1 MKTQNL
7 TKYLMVVATVG
18 VLFTACRKDKDEDP
32 KDTDT
37 TTALDNALA
46 EGYFNDANNISDQAA
61 AGNLSSYVS
70 TNPNE
75 SNERSIMSSCATIVH
90 DTTTS
95 PRTITINFGTANCLC
110 NDGRYRRG
118 IVNVSYTGRYKDS
131 LSTHTITFTNYFV
144 NDNQVLGTKTVTN
157 NGRNNAGNLT
167 FSISVNG
174 SVIKANNG
182 GTVTWAS
189 NRTREWIAGENTLI
203 WADDAYLISG
213 TASGTNSAGNSYT
226 ANITTALKIELSC
239 KWIVAGQ
246 MEITPSGK
254 ATRIINW
261 GSGACDDDATVTI
274 NGISYNIDLN

>member
-1 MKTQNL
+1 MKTLNL

-32 KDTDT
+32 KDSDT
-37 TTALDNALA
+37 TTAGENALA
-46 EGYFNDANNISDQAA
+46 EGYFNDANSISDQAA
-61 AGNLSSYVS
+61 AGNLSSFVS
-70 TNPNE
+70 ANTNE
-75 SNERSIMSSCATIVH
+75 SDERSMMSSCATIVH

-118 IVNVSYTGRYKDS
+118 VINVSYTGRYRDS

-182 GTVTWAS
+182 GTITWAS
-189 NRTREWIAGENTLI
+189 SRTREWIAGENTLI
-203 WADDAYLISG
+203 WSDDAYLISG

-226 ANITTALKIELSC
+226 ANITTALKIKLSC
-239 KWIVAGQ
+239 KWIVSGQ
-246 MEITPSGK
+246 MELTPSGK
-254 ATRIINW
+254 ATRTINW
-261 GSGACDDDATVTI
+261 GNGDCDDDATVTI
-274 NGISYNIDLN
+274 NGNTYNIDLN